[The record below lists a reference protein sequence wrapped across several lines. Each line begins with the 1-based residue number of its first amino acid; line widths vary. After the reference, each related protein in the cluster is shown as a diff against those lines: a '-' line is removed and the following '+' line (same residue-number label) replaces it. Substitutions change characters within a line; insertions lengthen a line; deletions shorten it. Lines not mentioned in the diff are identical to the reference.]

1 MTTTSIGVDRVA
13 HALSQIAAL
22 CHVKLIEVS
31 ARPEVLWFERA
42 RHPEQ
47 VFLLAAQVTTRDCS
61 GAAFIA
67 AVLDLDPATS
77 RLDILMH
84 EELEPGASVPGRCTQ
99 CPHWRGWLAGSHWHV
114 PLSVTVGCARPVGA
128 RSVEG

>member
-31 ARPEVLWFERA
+31 VRPEALWFETA
-42 RHPEQ
+42 RHTEQ
-47 VFLLAAQVTTRDCS
+47 VLLLAAQVATRDCS
-61 GAAFIA
+61 GAAFLA

-77 RLDILMH
+77 RFEILKH
-84 EELEPGASVPGRCTQ
+84 EEFDPGASVPGRCTQ
-99 CPHWRGWLAGSHWHV
+99 CPRWRGWMAGSHRHT
-114 PLSVTVGCARPVGA
+114 PLSVTVGCARQDGA
-128 RSVEG
+128 SPVEG